1 MSTGPV
7 STGTDSA
14 GSRVPAGRATGPVR
28 VVLVH
33 GAWHRG
39 SCWAPLVEAL
49 GARGYPAL
57 APDLP
62 SDLPGRGAE
71 AYADAVVEA
80 VGPGTEPVLL
90 VGHSLGGLTVPLV
103 AERLGPERVVGLVLL
118 AAMTPVP
125 GTSFIGRM
133 RTDSLMVEGYDAG
146 VRRGEDGTTY
156 WPADAAPDGLYRG
169 VAQESSPESVADAV
183 AAMRPQAW
191 TVGKETTP
199 LAVWPPTRTV
209 AVVCA
214 QDRVASPQA
223 CRRAAEA
230 IGAEIV
236 ELDGGHFPML
246 TRPEE
251 LADVLAGL
259 AVTGRAG

>member
-1 MSTGPV
+1 MSDDPQ
-7 STGTDSA
+7 
-14 GSRVPAGRATGPVR
+14 ATGQGSPVR

-33 GAWHRG
+33 GSWHRG
-39 SCWAPLVEAL
+39 ACWAPVVEELA
-49 GARGYPAL
+49 ARGYRAL

-62 SDLPGRGAE
+62 SDLPGRGAD

-80 VGPGTEPVLL
+80 IGAGDEPILL

-103 AERLGPERVVGLVLL
+103 AQRLGPERVVGLVLL

-133 RTDSLMVEGYDAG
+133 RAESLMVEGYDAG
-146 VRRGEDGTTY
+146 VQRAEDGTTY
-156 WPADAAPDGLYRG
+156 WPADAARDGLYRG
-169 VAQESSPESVADAV
+169 VARESSTDAVAGAV

-199 LAVWPPTRTV
+199 LVRWPSTRTV
-209 AVVCA
+209 AVVCT
-214 QDRVASPQA
+214 QDRVADPLA
-223 CRRAAEA
+223 CRRAADE

-246 TRPEE
+246 TRPGE
-251 LADVLAGL
+251 LAGL
-259 AVTGRAG
+259 LARIAGPDDDGR